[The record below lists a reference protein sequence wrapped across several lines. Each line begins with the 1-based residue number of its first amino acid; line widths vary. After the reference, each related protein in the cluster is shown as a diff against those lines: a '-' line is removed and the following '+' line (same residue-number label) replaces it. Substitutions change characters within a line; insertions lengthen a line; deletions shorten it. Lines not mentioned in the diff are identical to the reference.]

1 MQYIRYKLVIFDL
14 DGTLLDTIGDI
25 AAAGNHTLEVMGFPR
40 YPEERYK
47 HFVGNGIPKLI
58 ERILPAG
65 AENACAEKALGLFME
80 YYSGHKS
87 DHTKPYPG
95 MPELVRELREAG
107 VTCACN
113 TNKAHEL
120 SAELVRRF
128 YGGDITEVIG
138 YGAGFPAKPDPGA
151 ALELIRR
158 AGADQRNALYVG
170 DSDVDMLTGH
180 NAGIDVCAA
189 LWGFRSR
196 EELLAHSPAYTAENA
211 EQLKRIILGEL

>member
-1 MQYIRYKLVIFDL
+1 MLYIRYKLVIFDL
-14 DGTLLDTIGDI
+14 DGTLLNTIGDL
-25 AAAGNHTLEVMGFPR
+25 AAAGNHTLEVMGFPQ
-40 YPEERYK
+40 YPEEQYK
-47 HFVGNGIPKLI
+47 QFVGNGIPKLI
-58 ERILPAG
+58 ERILPDG
-65 AENACAEKALGLFME
+65 AESSCTERAFGLFMD
-80 YYSGHKS
+80 YYSMHKS
-87 DHTKPYPG
+87 DRTKPYPD

-113 TNKAHEL
+113 SNKAHEF

-128 YGGDITEVIG
+128 YGGDITMIIG

-158 AGADQRNALYVG
+158 AGANQRNSLYVG

-189 LWGFRSR
+189 LWGFRGR
-196 EELLAHSPAYTAENA
+196 EELLAHSPTYTAENA
-211 EQLKRIILGEL
+211 EQLRRIILGEL